1 MSWSLLD
8 SYLKREFPFL
18 SEVDGLVEKQAVPS
32 WLKLLKHPGGAS
44 LGEANLPGKQDQEGE
59 DH

>member
-1 MSWSLLD
+1 M

-18 SEVDGLVEKQAVPS
+18 SEVDGLVEKQAVPF
-32 WLKLLKHPGGAS
+32 WLKLLKHLVGAS
-44 LGEANLPGKQDQEGE
+44 LGGPNLVGASLTGKQDQKGE